1 MMKNAYVVQTALI
14 KVNSFESENDM
25 NKVDLTKGNVLKV
38 LITLALPIMGSS
50 LLQFTYNLVDML
62 WVGGLGS
69 NAVASIGSSSFF
81 IGLGYSINAFV
92 VIGTG
97 IKVAHSIGRK
107 DTKSVDEYISA
118 GVILNAIVGGIY
130 ALILIFFGKNFI
142 QFLNIDSPIVER
154 EAYIYLAINA
164 PILFF
169 SFFNTL
175 FIRILNSFGINKA
188 ALNISAI
195 GVIINL
201 ILDPIMIYIL
211 KLGVTG
217 AALGTLIA
225 NGVMFILFIKKSRS
239 LYNFDFKSGL
249 NYIKLKEITV
259 LGLPMSFQRVL
270 FTLVNILLAR
280 IIGSF
285 GSDAI
290 AAQKIGLQIESVVY
304 MVVGGLNGAI
314 AGFVG
319 QNFGAKKYNRINKG
333 YNTAIGIGAVYALFI
348 SVLFIFTPE
357 VLVKAFI
364 REDNT
369 IIIASN
375 YLRIIGYSQIFAT
388 IEMISNGVFTGFG
401 VPKIPALI
409 SIIFTI
415 LRIPLAMIL
424 TRFYGVNGIWL
435 GISISSILK
444 GTVAYLIYKLKI
456 WKVYKNVRCD

>member
-1 MMKNAYVVQTALI
+1 MN
-14 KVNSFESENDM
+14 NFESENKMD
-25 NKVDLTKGNVLKV
+25 KVDLTKGNVLKV
-38 LITLALPIMGSS
+38 LVTLALPIMGSS

-81 IGLGYSINAFV
+81 TGLGYSINAFV

-107 DTKSVDEYISA
+107 DNKAVDEYISA
-118 GVILNAIVGGIY
+118 GVILNAIVAAVY
-130 ALILIFFGKNFI
+130 SLILIFFGKNFI
-142 QFLNIDSPIVER
+142 GFLNIRNSAVER
-154 EAYIYLAINA
+154 DAYIYLAINA

-175 FIRILNSFGINKA
+175 FIRIFNSFGINKS
-188 ALNISAI
+188 ALHISAI

-201 ILDPIMIYIL
+201 ILDPIMIYVL

-225 NGVMFILFIKKSRS
+225 NAVMFIFFIKKSLN
-239 LYNFDFKSGL
+239 LYNFDFKKGL

-259 LGLPMSFQRVL
+259 LGLPMSLQRVL
-270 FTLVNILLAR
+270 FTIVNILLAR
-280 IIGSF
+280 IVGSF
-285 GSDAI
+285 GADAI

-319 QNFGAKKYNRINKG
+319 QNFGAKKYDRINKG
-333 YNTAIGIGAVYALFI
+333 YNTAIGIGIIYAL
-348 SVLFIFTPE
+348 SVSLLFIFTPE
-357 VLVKAFI
+357 ILVRLFI

-369 IIIASN
+369 IFIASN

-415 LRIPLAMIL
+415 LRIPLALIL
-424 TRFYGVNGIWL
+424 TKFYDVNGIWI

-444 GTVAYLIYKLKI
+444 GIVAYLIYKFKI
-456 WKVYKNVRCD
+456 WKVYKNVRCDSVT